1 MQNDA
6 IFIIDAGNSSI
17 KVARFESNQLKEV
30 QRFPSDDLND
40 FNRFMR
46 NNDGRYAL
54 SSVLSEKE
62 TNRIT
67 SANPGLTLLETDV
80 AVDMDIHYGT
90 TNTLGMDRLCNAV
103 YAYNRTKT
111 EYAVAVDIGT
121 CIKFDIVHKTRGY
134 IGGSISPGIQLRY
147 KALNDYTGKLPL
159 LSNKTQSE
167 LVGTSTNL
175 SIQSGVMNGMN
186 AEINGVI
193 EQYRERFSSLTFFVT
208 GGDAQNFDI
217 LAKNDIFAD
226 KNLTLIGLY
235 EIYQQHA

>member
-6 IFIIDAGNSSI
+6 IFIIDAGNSSV
-17 KVARFESNQLKEV
+17 KVARFESDKLIEV
-30 QRFPSDDLND
+30 QRFPSNNLDQLKE
-40 FNRFMR
+40 FMR
-46 NNDGRYAL
+46 GHDGRYAL
-54 SSVLSEKE
+54 SSVLSEE
-62 TNRIT
+62 DTNEIT
-67 SANPGLTLLETDV
+67 SAIPNVLLLKTDSKV
-80 AVDMDIHYGT
+80 NMDIQYGT

-103 YAYNRTKT
+103 YAYNRTET
-111 EYAVAVDIGT
+111 DYAVAVDIGT
-121 CIKFDIVHKTRGY
+121 CIKFDIVHKTSGY
-134 IGGSISPGIQLRY
+134 VGGSISPGIHLRY

-186 AEINGVI
+186 AEINGFM
-193 EQYRERFSSLTFFVT
+193 EQYRERFPSLTFFVT

-226 KNLTLIGLY
+226 ENLTLIGLY
-235 EIYQQHA
+235 QIYQQNA